1 MVRSERFAV
10 VAVTTGWGRDRLAVL
25 AQAVDVQDDRLADEA
40 FHLVDRAGRDAD
52 TRQFGR
58 VGSVTGHAPLDDHRV
73 TGHVIIPSDPPANG
87 VGEREDGHDTPVDS
101 MPVLAG
107 TAEGIVDDRRPLAGI
122 TVLVPRAREQAGAFS
137 LLLRQRGAEPLEVPT
152 IAIRPLRST
161 SELDLAVGRLVGGAY
176 DWLVLTS
183 VNGVAALRG
192 RMEALGHRAAALAGT
207 RVAAIGPATEAA
219 LREWGVPPSLVP
231 PVATTAAL
239 GEAFPAGS
247 GEVLLARADIASP
260 ELGSILRGKGYRAHD
275 VAAYR
280 TVPLDRLEEGA
291 ARRGPG
297 RRDRPGHRRGGQGR
311 RDAGRR
317 HGQRAHH
324 ARPGCRHR
332 AGDRRLTPAPPERR
346 TRRERRP
353 PPAQVPAPA
362 RAAAAALRPVSL
374 VPACPAWQVNRT
386 TIPSAVLAT
395 AWTLP
400 DPSRTTASQS

>member
-137 LLLRQRGAEPLEVPT
+137 LLLRQRGAEPLEVLT

-161 SELDLAVGRLVGGAY
+161 SELDFAVGRLVGGAY
-176 DWLVLTS
+176 DWLLLT
-183 VNGVAALRG
+183 
-192 RMEALGHRAAALAGT
+192 
-207 RVAAIGPATEAA
+207 
-219 LREWGVPPSLVP
+219 
-231 PVATTAAL
+231 
-239 GEAFPAGS
+239 
-247 GEVLLARADIASP
+247 RADIASP

-280 TVPLDRLEEGA
+280 TVLLDRLEEGA
-291 ARRGPG
+291 
-297 RRDRPGHRRGGQGR
+297 
-311 RDAGRR
+311 
-317 HGQRAHH
+317 
-324 ARPGCRHR
+324 C
-332 AGDRRLTPAPPERR
+332 RRLDSNK
-346 TRRERRP
+346 
-353 PPAQVPAPA
+353 V
-362 RAAAAALRPVSL
+362 
-374 VPACPAWQVNRT
+374 
-386 TIPSAVLAT
+386 
-395 AWTLP
+395 
-400 DPSRTTASQS
+400 